1 MKREEQIDTAAEE
14 YTKRWYKEGLDIEAE
29 DYPTDA
35 RITIADFTEGAEW
48 ADAHPYWHKVDD
60 ELPQP
65 ISDVSLFSNNVIVT
79 DGRSICNGY
88 YNYTSKSWSVFGNI
102 DSGEITHWMYL
113 PELPNKPE

>member
-1 MKREEQIDTAAEE
+1 MTREQELITEYEE
-14 YTKRWYKEGLDIEAE
+14 AMNAPLSERDKELMQSVL
-29 DYPTDA
+29 
-35 RITIADFTEGAEW
+35 EW
-48 ADAHPYWHKVDD
+48 ADIHPNWHKVDD
-60 ELPQP
+60 ELPPP
-65 ISDVSLFSNNVIVT
+65 ISDVSSFSNDVFVT